1 MAKKVESDGI
11 SGTRAV
17 AALQEKLTAQRQQ
30 FDKVLKKLEQADLR
44 REKEF
49 RRLEKSLSLSTLEN
63 TRLKNELTAAVKMIA
78 SAEKKLAD
86 SQKEYNILKQKN
98 AVLTRENAALKKQT
112 KTLEKQ
118 INENKNGKTA
128 TVRNA
133 KIEEKQK

>member
-1 MAKKVESDGI
+1 MQKEFQRMAKKVESAGI

-86 SQKEYNILKQKN
+86 SQKEKC
-98 AVLTRENAALKKQT
+98 RFDP
-112 KTLEKQ
+112 
-118 INENKNGKTA
+118 
-128 TVRNA
+128 
-133 KIEEKQK
+133 